1 MLYDVTNS
9 RLIVVENIH
18 GDFNEII
25 GCSTIV
31 FQGLRFSRQSE
42 IRFKYVELFLLKTSK
57 NFADK

>member
-31 FQGLRFSRQSE
+31 FHVLTNFSGCLA
-42 IRFKYVELFLLKTSK
+42 K
-57 NFADK
+57 D